1 MHEEAAQAEAEPQP
15 HPGTQTQGMFPD
27 PTIRWEAH
35 RFDDGRPRALDE
47 TASRTLFG
55 DYRQGACP
63 TDSVLAN
70 SLDRIRISR
79 YPNRVVSAKE
89 SSCYFP
95 SSDSVL
101 PRISEREQHGPDD
114 DQRDPKFERAKR
126 KREGGEPDEEHT
138 DVRQPLPSAQVKD
151 LVEDLPAVP
160 DHQRDEDEKGDGGDQ
175 ELEGELGVVIVEGEE
190 QPDLVP
196 DEAGAD
202 PEHDGVDPGE
212 LLVVI
217 HNAQPAGH
225 AHHREPVPAAME
237 VDSLGDDLEAGER
250 EVQEPGP
257 EQGPQDGDRR
267 EVRQSVLES
276 ASLRQR

>member
-15 HPGTQTQGMFPD
+15 HPETQTQGMFPD
-27 PTIRWEAH
+27 PTMRQDAH

-47 TASRTLFG
+47 TAPRTLFG
-55 DYRQGACP
+55 EYRWSACP
-63 TDSVLAN
+63 TDSVLVN
-70 SLDRIRISR
+70 SRDRIRISR
-79 YPNRVVSAKE
+79 YPNQDVSAKE
-89 SSCYFP
+89 SSGYFP

-101 PRISEREQHGPDD
+101 PRISEREQHGADD

-126 KREGGEPDEEHT
+126 KREGREPD
-138 DVRQPLPSAQVKD
+138 
-151 LVEDLPAVP
+151 EDLPAVP
-160 DHQRDEDEKGDGGDQ
+160 DHQRDEDEKGDVGDQ

-202 PEHDGVDPGE
+202 PEHHGVDPGE

-225 AHHREPVPAAME
+225 PHHREPVPEVME
-237 VDSLGDDLEAGER
+237 VDSLGDDLEARER
-250 EVQEPGP
+250 EVKEPGP
-257 EQGPQDGDRR
+257 EEAPQEGERR
-267 EVRQSVLES
+267 EERQSVLES
-276 ASLRQR
+276 ASLR